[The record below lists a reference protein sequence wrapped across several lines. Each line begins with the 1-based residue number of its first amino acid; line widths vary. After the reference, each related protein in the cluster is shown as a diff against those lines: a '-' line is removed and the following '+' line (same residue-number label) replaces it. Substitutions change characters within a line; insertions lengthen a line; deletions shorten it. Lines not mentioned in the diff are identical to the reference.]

1 MISSWAFVA
10 GRVSGSAIGTL
21 SDTRMP
27 VSVRS
32 TRSTKA
38 FSAAPASTSYC
49 RRSLHAAAAKKS
61 DGSRL
66 SARPI
71 AWAAGAIAV
80 LSLKIWPAEAATVRS
95 ISGAGKR
102 QPCPAESAAV
112 PLMRP
117 RDT

>member
-1 MISSWAFVA
+1 MIAFNDETHLDTSPSDCHRKEARNDQLV
-10 GRVSGSAIGTL
+10 GVRRGPRLRVGYRRL
-21 SDTRMP
+21 EDTRMP

-80 LSLKIWPAEAATVRS
+80 LSLKI
-95 ISGAGKR
+95 
-102 QPCPAESAAV
+102 
-112 PLMRP
+112 
-117 RDT
+117 